1 MEEVQ
6 YREICKTCDEILV
19 DDSSGIACTAIPFLH
34 IIREHPVFLS
44 NYKLLFNGVS
54 GFKTIVQDLNLIAR
68 SIAGLIKRLLFFKKK
83 YFWETCTNIKG
94 SQFDLIIVSHLI
106 SETHADKNHDFYF
119 GNIPNELI
127 SKGNSVL
134 LVLMNHTG
142 KNAKDLAKK
151 WQGNKVPAVILSDSL
166 GMFKELGLVWS
177 VLKEAIR
184 LKKYS
189 FNQRL
194 LKGKLLSRAS
204 VEVLSGRTISTLR
217 VYWQLRSIVSLAKPK
232 AILVTFEGHAW
243 ERLAFA
249 AARSEVPGCNCM
261 AYQHAAI
268 FKLQHAIRRKLKPQ
282 YNPDFI
288 FTSGTVSR
296 DQLVYSSDFSESQVL
311 VLGSDRGI
319 NEIKVPESIEMR
331 STDPNRHA
339 CLVLPEGIE
348 SECILLFNFALECAI
363 NCPDLVFIWRLH
375 PILSFKTL
383 IDKNP
388 GLRNLPP
395 NITLSSDSI
404 ETDFTVSKWVLY
416 RGTTAVVKAIGEGIK
431 PVYLAFES
439 EMTID
444 PLYELNEWHESVLN
458 PNEMKA
464 LLYADNDKT
473 NSKFFSGYEG
483 ARNYCRNFYKPVSVT
498 SLSSTIKS
506 ESI

>member
-1 MEEVQ
+1 MEEGQ
-6 YREICKTCDEILV
+6 YREICKTCDEILM
-19 DDSSGIACTAIPFLH
+19 DDSSEIACTAISFLH
-34 IIREHPVFLS
+34 IIREHPVFLD
-44 NYKLLFNGVS
+44 NYKLLFAKAS
-54 GFKTIVQDLNLIAR
+54 IFKTLMKDLNLITR
-68 SIAGLIKRLLFFKKK
+68 SVAGLVKRFLFSDKK
-83 YFWETCTNIKG
+83 YFWETYQNKG

-106 SETHADKNHDFYF
+106 SETHAGNDQDFYF
-119 GNIPNELI
+119 GKIPHELI

-134 LVLMNHTG
+134 LVLMNHTS

-166 GMFKELGLVWS
+166 GMVKELGLAWS

-217 VYWQLRSIVSLAKPK
+217 MYWQLRSIVSLAKPK

-249 AARSEVPGCNCM
+249 AARSEVAGCMCM
-261 AYQHAAI
+261 SYQHAAI

-282 YNPDFI
+282 YNPDLI

-296 DQLVYSSDFSESQVL
+296 DQLVHSSDFSESEVL

-319 NEIKVPESIEMR
+319 NEIKVPESVQMR
-331 STDPNRHA
+331 STDPIRYA

-348 SECILLFNFALECAI
+348 SECMLLFNFALECAI

-375 PILSFKTL
+375 PILSFKNL
-383 IDKNP
+383 IDNNP

-458 PNEMKA
+458 LNEMKA
-464 LLYADNDKT
+464 LLYADKDKT
-473 NSKFFSGYEG
+473 NTEFFSGYEG
-483 ARNYCRNFYKPVSVT
+483 ARNYCKNFYKPVSVT
-498 SLSSTIKS
+498 TLSSTIKS

>member
-1 MEEVQ
+1 MEEGQ
-6 YREICKTCDEILV
+6 YREICKTCDEILM

-34 IIREHPVFLS
+34 IIREHPVFLI
-44 NYKLLFNGVS
+44 NYNSLFNRVS
-54 GFKTIVQDLNLIAR
+54 GFKTLIKDLYLITR
-68 SIAGLIKRLLFFKKK
+68 SVAGLVKRLLFSEKK
-83 YFWETCTNIKG
+83 YFWETYQNKG

-106 SETHADKNHDFYF
+106 SEIHVGRDQDFYF
-119 GNIPNELI
+119 GNIPHELI

-134 LVLMNHTG
+134 LVLMNHTS
-142 KNAKDLAKK
+142 KNAKDLAEK
-151 WQGNKVPAVILSDSL
+151 WNGNKVPVVILSDSL
-166 GMFKELGLVWS
+166 GMVKELGLVWS

-194 LKGKLLSRAS
+194 LKRKLVSRAS
-204 VEVLSGRTISTLR
+204 VEVLSGRTIGTLR
-217 VYWQLRSIVSLAKPK
+217 MYWQLQSIVSLAKPK

-249 AARSEVPGCNCM
+249 AARSVEPGCKCL

-268 FKLQHAIRRKLKPQ
+268 FRVQHAIRRKLKPK
-282 YNPDFI
+282 YNPDLI

-296 DQLVYSSDFSESQVL
+296 NQLVQSSEFSESEVL

-319 NEIKVPESIEMR
+319 NEIGMRVQMR
-331 STDPNRHA
+331 STDPIRHA

-348 SECILLFNFALECAI
+348 SECLLLFNFALECAI

-383 IDKNP
+383 IDNNP
-388 GLRNLPP
+388 SLRDLPP

-431 PVYLAFES
+431 PVYLAFNG

-458 PNEMKA
+458 PIEMKA
-464 LLYADNDKT
+464 LLYADKDKT
-473 NSKFFSGYEG
+473 NSEFFSGYEG
-483 ARNYCRNFYKPVSVT
+483 ARNYCRNFYNPVSVT
-498 SLSSTIKS
+498 TLSSTIKS
-506 ESI
+506 GSI

>member
-1 MEEVQ
+1 MEEGQ
-6 YREICKTCDEILV
+6 YREICKTCDEILM

-34 IIREHPVFLS
+34 IIREHPLFLS

-54 GFKTIVQDLNLIAR
+54 GFKTLVQDLNLIAR
-68 SIAGLIKRLLFFKKK
+68 SIAGLVKRLLFFKKK
-83 YFWETCTNIKG
+83 YFWETNTNIKG

-151 WQGNKVPAVILSDSL
+151 WHGNKMPAVILSDSL
-166 GMFKELGLVWS
+166 GIVKELGLVWS

-194 LKGKLLSRAS
+194 LKRKLISRAS
-204 VEVLSGRTISTLR
+204 IEVLSGRTISTLR
-217 VYWQLRSIVSLAKPK
+217 MYWQLRSIVSLAKPK
-232 AILVTFEGHAW
+232 AILVTYEGHAW
-243 ERLAFA
+243 ERIAFA
-249 AARSEVPGCNCM
+249 AARSVEPGCKCM

-268 FKLQHAIRRKLKPQ
+268 FRLQHAIRRKLKPK
-282 YNPDFI
+282 YNPDLI
-288 FTSGTVSR
+288 FTSGIVSR
-296 DQLVYSSDFSESQVL
+296 DQFVHSSEFSESEVL

-319 NEIKVPESIEMR
+319 NEIKVPETVQMR
-331 STDPNRHA
+331 STDPIRNA
-339 CLVLPEGIE
+339 CLVLPEGIV
-348 SECILLFNFALECAI
+348 SECILLFNFALECAM

-383 IDKNP
+383 IGSNP
-388 GLRNLPP
+388 SLRNLPP
-395 NITLSSDSI
+395 NITLSSNPI
-404 ETDFTVSKWVLY
+404 EEDFSVSKWVLY

-431 PVYLAFES
+431 PVYLALED

-458 PNEMKA
+458 PNQMKV
-464 LLYADNDKT
+464 LLYSDRDKS
-473 NSKFFSGYEG
+473 NSEFFYGYDE
-483 ARNYCRNFYKPVSVT
+483 ARNYCKNFYNPVT
-498 SLSSTIKS
+498 LNTLSSTIKS
-506 ESI
+506 KSI